1 MVAYSEVAA
10 ANALINDANAP
21 RVSVFLGG
29 TAGIGKLTIE
39 ALVATG
45 ASVKIYLVGRK
56 SSEQR
61 MQAFIQSMHAIN
73 PKAQIV
79 WTEGEISLLADTKR
93 VCDEIKR
100 QERHVDL
107 LFLTAG
113 YAPFGGRAE
122 TPEGIDISQSLE
134 YYSRVLAIQH
144 LLPVLKQAE
153 APRVVSVLAGGIQ
166 RATVN
171 YEDPDLKRPGA
182 YGMVKGQTQLGT
194 MNALGLEKLADENP
208 EVVFIHSWPGWVNT
222 GNLNRTFDAK
232 SGWLARVIEAV
243 LGFIIRNLAMSNERS
258 GQRNLFAA
266 TSAAFGG
273 RGVPWKGKPATNT
286 RDEPAAEKGLFQVS
300 WNCNSTPNASVMAK
314 MRGTPREKIWEHTQE
329 VLKPYL

>member
-1 MVAYSEVAA
+1 MVAYSEIAA
-10 ANALINDANAP
+10 SNALINDANAP

-39 ALVATG
+39 ALVGTG

-73 PKAQIV
+73 PRAQIV
-79 WTEGEISLLADTKR
+79 WTEGEISLLADIKR

-144 LLPVLKQAE
+144 LLPVLRQAE
-153 APRVVSVLAGGIQ
+153 APRVVSVLAGGMHRGVI
-166 RATVN
+166 N
-171 YEDPDLKRPGA
+171 YEDPDLRKPGS
-182 YGMVKGQTQLGT
+182 YGMFKGQMQLGT
-194 MNALGLEKLADENP
+194 MNSLGLEKLADENP
-208 EVVFIHSWPGWVNT
+208 DVVFIHSSPGWVNT

-232 SGWLARVIEAV
+232 SGWLAWFIETV
-243 LGFIIRNLAMSNERS
+243 LGWIIRTAAMSDEKS
-258 GQRNLFAA
+258 GQRNLFVA
-266 TSAAFGG
+266 TTAAFGG
-273 RGVPWKGKPATNT
+273 RGVPWKGKLAANT
-286 RDEPAAEKGLFQVS
+286 RDEPAAEKGLFQAI
-300 WNCNSTPNASVMAK
+300 WNGNSTPKASAMAK